1 MRYLDLDANA
11 SHSPTQEL
19 LSRLFNCSQNL
30 ANPSSLHRPGQ
41 RARAALEEA
50 RESVRRLV
58 NAAPRDKIVFTS
70 GASEGNNTVILA
82 VTGALSQSS
91 NRGKKVFAGHII
103 SSAIEHPCV
112 LAPFKLLEGLGL
124 DIDIVPPNSNGEVD
138 CGAVARIVREDT
150 KLVSLMAAN
159 NETGVVNNIAQLA
172 KAVRERNRDTFIHTD
187 AAQLVGKTPI
197 DFSGLGVDF
206 MTVSGH
212 KFGALSG
219 IGALVV
225 REEVEFNPLI
235 LGGPQEGKFRGG
247 TENLLGA
254 ISLNLAA
261 SDILSEG
268 SKRFDSMR
276 RVRDCFE
283 LEVVKAIPGCS
294 VNGSSAARLPNT
306 SSVYIPGVRADDL
319 VVALDL
325 LGVGISSGA
334 ACSSGKPEPSH
345 VLLAMGQA
353 EERVR
358 STVRVSFRADSKEDD
373 AVYAAGMFLRAVN
386 RMRYVNY

>member
-1 MRYLDLDANA
+1 MRYIDLDANA
-11 SHSPTQEL
+11 SHSPKQDL
-19 LSRLFNCSQNL
+19 LSRLFNYSQSL

-50 RESVRRLV
+50 REIVRRLV
-58 NAAPRDKIVFTS
+58 GAAPGDKIVFTS
-70 GASEGNNTVILA
+70 GASEGNNTVILGA
-82 VTGALSQSS
+82 TGALSQ
-91 NRGKKVFAGHII
+91 GKRRATGHLIT
-103 SSAIEHPCV
+103 SAIEHPCV
-112 LAPFKLLEGLGL
+112 LAPIKLLAGLGF

-138 CGAVARIVREDT
+138 CAAIAELVREDT
-150 KLVSLMAAN
+150 KLVSIMAAN
-159 NETGVVNNIAQLA
+159 NETGVINNIAQLA
-172 KAVRERNRDTFIHTD
+172 KAVRERNRDAVIHTD
-187 AAQLVGKTPI
+187 AAQMVGKSPI
-197 DFSGLGVDF
+197 DFNGLGVDF

-219 IGALVV
+219 VGALVV
-225 REEVEFNPLI
+225 KGDVEINPLI
-235 LGGPQEGKFRGG
+235 LGGPQEAKLRGG
-247 TENLLGA
+247 TENLLGV

-261 SDILSEG
+261 SDILGNG

-276 RVRDCFE
+276 RVRDRFE
-283 LEVVKAIPGCS
+283 LEIIRAISGCS
-294 VNGSSAARLPNT
+294 VNGSSVARLPNT

-334 ACSSGKPEPSH
+334 ACSSGKPEASH

-358 STVRVSFRADSKEDD
+358 STVRVSFRADSEEDD
-373 AVYAAGMFLRAVN
+373 AVYAAEVFIRAVN
-386 RMRYVNY
+386 KMRTPKC